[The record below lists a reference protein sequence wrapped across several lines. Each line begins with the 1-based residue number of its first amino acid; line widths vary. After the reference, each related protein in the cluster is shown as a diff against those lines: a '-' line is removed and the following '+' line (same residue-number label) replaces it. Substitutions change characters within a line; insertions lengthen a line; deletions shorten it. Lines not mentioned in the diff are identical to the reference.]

1 MKLLWRVVLRQ
12 EFPVCAICRTVIC
25 SCSCSCDVLSPHLSP
40 LLMTIRASK
49 ALGRSLCECIDQE
62 SLAPRGALTC
72 WQRCMDDARFVQWYR
87 THLAHTEAQIS
98 AGSGLH
104 GVGHVEWPSSPPFLS
119 SVAGMAGRQ
128 AVTWD
133 LCALRAADAN
143 AQLSMG
149 RGEHL
154 EENFYQMTIV
164 EAMCLRQLLLRKRL
178 TVAHFTRHW
187 QHLML
192 QCCGSRIAAVHQ
204 YVTIHTGMYVIFN
217 SYKKYTI
224 TTRLSSDRLS

>member
-1 MKLLWRVVLRQ
+1 MEGGAPPRVPGLCHLQDSDLLLQLQLRCAVTSLEPSPNDNPRLQSSRAVSLRVHRPRVTRTPRRSHLLAALHGRRQ
-12 EFPVCAICRTVIC
+12 ICTV
-25 SCSCSCDVLSPHLSP
+25 VPHPSG
-40 LLMTIRASK
+40 TH
-49 ALGRSLCECIDQE
+49 RSSDQRGFG
-62 SLAPRGALTC
+62 AARGWPRGMA
-72 WQRCMDDARFVQWYR
+72 
-87 THLAHTEAQIS
+87 II
-98 AGSGLH
+98 
-104 GVGHVEWPSSPPFLS
+104 PSFLS

-154 EENFYQMTIV
+154 EESIYQMTIV

-204 YVTIHTGMYVIFN
+204 YVTIRTGMYVIFN

-224 TTRLSSDRLS
+224 TTQLSSDRLS